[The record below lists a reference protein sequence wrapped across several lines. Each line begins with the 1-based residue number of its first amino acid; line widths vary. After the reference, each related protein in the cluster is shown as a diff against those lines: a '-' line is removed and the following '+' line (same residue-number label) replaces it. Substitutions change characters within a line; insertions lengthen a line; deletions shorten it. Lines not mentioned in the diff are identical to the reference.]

1 MFVEIHSHICRGD
14 AVQPSEF
21 RIVRPDGK
29 VRWLYRQGNTSAS
42 GHGSSTI
49 VILTFQDVTE
59 RRRIEED
66 LRHSQEHLARVQDV
80 AQIGSSEVN
89 LSTQE
94 VIWSDMYYR
103 LFNVDPATT
112 EPGVEAPLTS
122 VHPDDREALRQASL
136 RGRRGEQVEPLEF
149 RVIRNDGE
157 VRWLV
162 RHAQF
167 VLDEQGHAISL
178 IATYSEITDRK
189 LTEAQLRQAQKME
202 AIGQLTG
209 GVAHDFNN
217 LLAVILGHL
226 DLLAED
232 MADAPRLRA
241 SLQSCIGAVRRGAT
255 LTKSLLAFS
264 RQQALEPIDL
274 DLNVALADME
284 QILRRAV
291 GETIEFQV
299 IRGAE
304 LWITETD
311 PGQLQNALLNLVLN
325 ARDAMPMGGKVI
337 IATSNTRLDADNL
350 AGLGGLLP
358 GDYVQLSVSDTG
370 AGMSQ
375 AVVDRAF
382 EPFFTTK
389 ESGTIRLTYQPA

>member
-1 MFVEIHSHICRGD
+1 M
-14 AVQPSEF
+14 
-21 RIVRPDGK
+21 
-29 VRWLYRQGNTSAS
+29 
-42 GHGSSTI
+42 
-49 VILTFQDVTE
+49 
-59 RRRIEED
+59 
-66 LRHSQEHLARVQDV
+66 
-80 AQIGSSEVN
+80 
-89 LSTQE
+89 
-94 VIWSDMYYR
+94 
-103 LFNVDPATT
+103 
-112 EPGVEAPLTS
+112 TS

-389 ESGTIRLTYQPA
+389 ESGKGSGLGLSMVYGFVKQTGGHVTIQSEPGHGTTVRIYLPRQNGQGLVRTQLMNGQEREFSIGGNETILIVEDNNDVREMTRLQLERLGYVRA